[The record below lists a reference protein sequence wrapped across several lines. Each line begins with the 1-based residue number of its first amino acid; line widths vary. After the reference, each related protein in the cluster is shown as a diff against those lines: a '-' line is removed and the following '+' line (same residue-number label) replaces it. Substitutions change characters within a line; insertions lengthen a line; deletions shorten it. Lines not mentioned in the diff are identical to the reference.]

1 MGYTESEDK
10 PEQRLCP
17 THGCRLEEV
26 HSNVLQ
32 VWYCPQCDCCYA
44 EQMETEFQGRM
55 TISGKRVV
63 CLPGELPRRNL
74 RADAK
79 PQASPKARKPDNAA
93 ADLAEQIQVLP
104 LSEQIQFCPI
114 HDRQLEMRIAAVSDS
129 SGWAKEVDVGYCPE
143 CQLFYTNHQ
152 AAAMHPNARVRG
164 VPVVWNPKLFRE
176 YWGKKARPFFETS
189 SIRLRNARV
198 HIEKKCPTPDQDVVA
213 RALNEFTAPDGFPIK
228 ISGVYALGHR
238 GFVCSLTNYLAAVP
252 PEDDPY
258 VQREDPKSLVKKA
271 RKDPNSPYNKKAL
284 AAARNRRRRFDEWKQ
299 EQIARKEQREWVER
313 SALPYQCYTLP
324 LLKDADCCPFCSGA
338 LSKQIL
344 RVVVYHERR
353 ADKVIF
359 VSGWYCAHCEVPL
372 IDQEGE
378 TALLR
383 RVAPGMVYIFDAKS
397 CCTPQELLNRAK
409 EKILVRELPREPERP
424 APKETEKLNDVQVP
438 DVLSNLSYEP
448 DTKVW
453 VYAERCHCAACQK
466 KYGRDMIQNRT
477 ALIET
482 VTHKTIQVTVQFC
495 TGCGKYYMNLSAFR
509 QYCRKYGG
517 ILLECVMT
525 PELCRKNSSWLNFRP
540 DTILSRCG
548 YSVREGVPKEHRQAV
563 LAYVLDS
570 GRASKHEII
579 ELITGFT
586 KIRHTRMPAACKRW
600 EEDLL
605 FVSQYQ
611 IQRQPQVK
619 GLTFRWAGRT
629 GRREEPGERKEGK
642 RKGALP

>member
-1 MGYTESEDK
+1 MGYTEIEDK
-10 PEQRLCP
+10 PTQRLCP
-17 THGCRLEEV
+17 THGCCLEEV
-26 HSNVLQ
+26 HSNMLK

-44 EQMETEFQGRM
+44 EGMGAEFQGRM
-55 TISGKRVV
+55 SVSGKRVV

-74 RADAK
+74 QDDSK
-79 PQASPKARKPDNAA
+79 LQASEKSKQPHNTA
-93 ADLAEQIQVLP
+93 ADLAEQIQALP

-114 HDRQLEMRIAAVSDS
+114 HAQQMETRLAIVADSAGWSREM
-129 SGWAKEVDVGYCPE
+129 DVGYCRK
-143 CQLFYTNHQ
+143 CQSFYTNHQ
-152 AAAMHPNARVRG
+152 EIAQHPDAQVLG

-176 YWGKKARPFFETS
+176 YRGKKSRPFFEIPAIS
-189 SIRLRNARV
+189 LRNMPV
-198 HIEKKCPTPDQDVVA
+198 HIEKKCPSAGQDVVA
-213 RALNEFTAPDGFPIK
+213 DAWDQITAPDGFPIK
-228 ISGVYALGHR
+228 ISGVYALRYR
-238 GFVCSLTNYLAAVP
+238 GFVCSLTNYLVAVTP
-252 PEDDPY
+252 GDDPY
-258 VQREDPKSLVKKA
+258 VQRIDSKSLVEKA
-271 RKDPNSPYNKKAL
+271 RKDKNNPHNKKAL
-284 AAARNRRRRFDEWKQ
+284 AVARNRRRRFNEWKQ

-378 TALLR
+378 TDLLR
-383 RVAPGMVYIFDAKS
+383 RMAPGMVYIFDAKS
-397 CCTPQELLNRAK
+397 CRTPQELLNRAK
-409 EKILVRELPREPERP
+409 EKILVRELPKAPERP

-448 DTKVW
+448 NTKVW

-466 KYGRDMIQNRT
+466 KYGRDTIQNRT
-477 ALIET
+477 ALVET
-482 VTHKTIQVTVQFC
+482 VIHKTIQVTVQFC

-517 ILLECVMT
+517 ILLECVMA
-525 PELCRKNSSWLNFRP
+525 PELCQKNSSWLNFRP

-570 GRASKHEII
+570 GRASKYEII

-605 FVSQYQ
+605 FVSRYKIQYQ
-611 IQRQPQVK
+611 QQVK
-619 GLTFRWAGRT
+619 GLTFQWAGRA
-629 GRREEPGERKEGK
+629 GRREEPSERKDRK
-642 RKGALP
+642 RKGVLS